1 MMNLH
6 STVRLPVAPLTL
18 TPVDPLY
25 QLQAQFSLIKLL
37 VLIDLIS
44 IPASRLLLR
53 GLIME
58 ANILVNLYLEL
69 AIHPFFVV

>member
-18 TPVDPLY
+18 KPVDPLY